1 MKTIKGDLI
10 LTEDFRIDDDL
21 KVNGNII
28 CKGGRWNIICYNID
42 CDNLNCNNIDCDNL
56 NCNNIDCRN
65 LDCDN
70 VVCYNIDC
78 DNLNCNN
85 IDCDNLNCNNIDCDN
100 LNCYNIDCRNLDCIN
115 LNCFDISFYDFCI
128 AYYSFKC
135 ISAKA
140 RRKNFVLKCL
150 DGEIEYKGEGK

>member
-56 NCNNIDCRN
+56 NCKNLDGGNVDCLNINCLNIDCLNINCLNIDCDNLVCWNIDCRN
-65 LDCDN
+65 LDCRDIDCLN
-70 VVCYNIDC
+70 INCLNIDC
-78 DNLNCNN
+78 NN
-85 IDCDNLNCNNIDCDN
+85 IK
-100 LNCYNIDCRNLDCIN
+100 
-115 LNCFDISFYDFCI
+115 FYDFCI

-140 RRKNFVLKCL
+140 RRKNFVLRCL
-150 DGEIEYKGEGK
+150 DEEIEYKGEGK

>member
-56 NCNNIDCRN
+56 NC
-65 LDCDN
+65 
-70 VVCYNIDC
+70 
-78 DNLNCNN
+78 
-85 IDCDNLNCNNIDCDN
+85 
-100 LNCYNIDCRNLDCIN
+100 YNIDCRNLDCIN

-135 ISAKA
+135 ISATSK
-140 RRKNFVLKCL
+140 RKNFVLKCL